1 MTLHYNKEKALVLN
15 KFFSSENTEN
25 VPEIRDRQFESGL
38 DNITTS
44 PEEFLKRLY
53 NLNQNARF
61 DQTFFYIHEQ
71 RNVSPP
77 L

>member
-1 MTLHYNKEKALVLN
+1 MTLRYDKEKALVLN

-25 VPEIRDRQFESGL
+25 VPEMRDRQFENGL

-44 PEEFLKRLY
+44 PEEVLKKLY

-61 DQTFFYIHEQ
+61 DQTFFFIRGQ
-71 RNVSPP
+71 RNVSPS